1 MKKLPII
8 ALSVGLLV
16 SPISPLATE
25 TTALA
30 AQSHTNYDA
39 AVEQGRSLNA
49 ILSIYNNAI
58 NKGEL
63 ITIDMFYDTLTS
75 EIRQLEIKIGKVSG
89 ASNRE
94 RLAQTYLVPA
104 KIAVERTIYEVSQSR
119 LMDVIIE
126 NIFNYEFGK
135 VERNTAK
142 LERLKQRAVA
152 IKQAGGYAALP
163 AVIDQDLRYWEAD
176 LQGFYLSELLYEYSD
191 AIDYYEDIDMANELY
206 NNLTKQMKLTQQ
218 KIGKV
223 AGKAYRAE
231 LDEFYV
237 LPVKMEIER
246 TIYEISQYRLLNM
259 ISDDLYLN
267 SDTEKAQ
274 KEFAKLERLK
284 NRAVEIKATG
294 GYAEL
299 VAIEEYLRN
308 MEFGLTD
315 YLNLLVN
322 GGELPVDTG
331 DAVNELWSAISN
343 SDTTTVQTLLT
354 ENTFNLNE
362 LVVTDN
368 TINSDMLVLQYAAEY
383 SNVDIVKLLIDHG
396 ADPLQTNIH
405 GQDAMGSAIIGNN
418 IEIVQYFLDN
428 HFDASYVNV
437 DDNVFQRT
445 PLMYAAGHERP
456 EITQLLIN
464 SGADFNAQDQMG
476 QTALMWA
483 ASYNHVETA
492 RVLLE
497 NGADTT
503 LVDGSGLTVFDMPSA
518 DYENYE
524 AMVALLDSYR

>member
-1 MKKLPII
+1 M
-8 ALSVGLLV
+8 
-16 SPISPLATE
+16 E
-25 TTALA
+25 
-30 AQSHTNYDA
+30 D
-39 AVEQGRSLNA
+39 
-49 ILSIYNNAI
+49 
-58 NKGEL
+58 
-63 ITIDMFYDTLTS
+63 
-75 EIRQLEIKIGKVSG
+75 
-89 ASNRE
+89 
-94 RLAQTYLVPA
+94 
-104 KIAVERTIYEVSQSR
+104 
-119 LMDVIIE
+119 
-126 NIFNYEFGK
+126 IFNYEFEK

-267 SDTEKAQ
+267 SDAEKAQ

-308 MEFGLTD
+308 LEFGLTD

-343 SDTTTVQTLLT
+343 SD
-354 ENTFNLNE
+354 
-362 LVVTDN
+362 DDCS
-368 TINSDMLVLQYAAEY
+368 NS
-383 SNVDIVKLLIDHG
+383 
-396 ADPLQTNIH
+396 
-405 GQDAMGSAIIGNN
+405 
-418 IEIVQYFLDN
+418 
-428 HFDASYVNV
+428 SY
-437 DDNVFQRT
+437 
-445 PLMYAAGHERP
+445 
-456 EITQLLIN
+456 
-464 SGADFNAQDQMG
+464 
-476 QTALMWA
+476 
-483 ASYNHVETA
+483 
-492 RVLLE
+492 
-497 NGADTT
+497 
-503 LVDGSGLTVFDMPSA
+503 
-518 DYENYE
+518 
-524 AMVALLDSYR
+524 